1 MELAVAVAAGVAVVV
16 VAAAGVATPRAGMG
30 HRALCKVPGQVA
42 VPAVVADFPARFV
55 TPLAWLGVEAAVDL
69 ATLALPA

>member
-1 MELAVAVAAGVAVVV
+1 MGLAAAVAVGVAVVV
-16 VAAAGVATPRAGMG
+16 VAATGATTPRAGMG
-30 HRALCKVPGQVA
+30 HRALCKVPGQAA

-55 TPLAWLGVEAAVDL
+55 TPLAWRGAEAAVDL